1 MMTVTTSK
9 EKIFS
14 TSPPKSNFLF
24 VVKSDAYF
32 LLVCLMILSYFYNLP
47 VIGYS
52 IKGDNELRLY
62 DLLGVVVLFL
72 FFGNFK
78 FYYYVINKT
87 TTLKWLFRFIL
98 WSSVM
103 IISTFLFAIF
113 RDKLSVFYQSVLY
126 LYHLWIF
133 FATSILLY
141 VISFDK
147 SKLRLF
153 TILVF
158 ILSSLSCIVIALQN
172 FNIIPFLWSDKY
184 YKGYRGF
191 LSGTLGPNKI
201 VSGMFSLINLVFAI
215 GVFYNT
221 KIKISKILTVFV
233 IFVNVYVLLLTGS
246 RTSYLGLLMFL
257 LFFSF
262 YKTSSFIFFGLIV
275 GSLFGFLLTSNNGLY
290 EKVEEVISGRVINKI
305 ENEEDLENANVGEL
319 YEDLGAGRDK
329 LSINYLNYLL
339 DNPEIIPFG
348 MGFNNRTT
356 KSFSA
361 HNMYLNVIKEL
372 GLVGFYFYFGWLI
385 NYFFI
390 SFKRNKG
397 EALALKG
404 LVFSMLVTLLF
415 GEQLYIYRPLFA
427 ILGIFLVV
435 VNLLI
440 SSLHENESITSK

>member
-1 MMTVTTSK
+1 
-9 EKIFS
+9 
-14 TSPPKSNFLF
+14 
-24 VVKSDAYF
+24 
-32 LLVCLMILSYFYNLP
+32 
-47 VIGYS
+47 
-52 IKGDNELRLY
+52 
-62 DLLGVVVLFL
+62 
-72 FFGNFK
+72 
-78 FYYYVINKT
+78 
-87 TTLKWLFRFIL
+87 
-98 WSSVM
+98 M